1 MAIKKAHQ
9 AIGESKQNKMRSAC
23 KTKAKNTIKKGENAR
38 KKLRK
43 KTWGF

>member
-1 MAIKKAHQ
+1 MIQTLQEARRAKNVQKAKKAMRNTLLKMHR
-9 AIGESKQNKMRSAC
+9 KQ
-23 KTKAKNTIKKGENAR
+23 KAAR